1 MSVTAASAVTAANI
15 KTSSNTNLIHKNSS
29 QTKSNSAQSNK
40 GSSHTSKRRKTGAR
54 TPTVIGNENSN
65 QSVSSEASG
74 SVVVAVSSVVQQPVP
89 SNNVQP
95 TITEATSLSTTTEPE
110 RAKKVIFIDVRI
122 LIPLPLESDRV

>member
-1 MSVTAASAVTAANI
+1 M
-15 KTSSNTNLIHKNSS
+15 
-29 QTKSNSAQSNK
+29 
-40 GSSHTSKRRKTGAR
+40 
-54 TPTVIGNENSN
+54 IGNENSN

-110 RAKKVIFIDVRI
+110 RAKKVNFIDV
-122 LIPLPLESDRV
+122 